1 MSRGSIFRVGVDTGG
16 TFTDFVVIKDGEI
29 EIFKE
34 LSTPRQPD
42 DAIMQGF
49 ERLESSSVKE
59 VIHGSTVATNALLER
74 KGARTALLTTEGF
87 EDVIVIGRQTRRE
100 LYNIFVTRPEPLILN
115 ELRFGVRERMLYDGS
130 VEQPLDPEHLGS
142 VVDELRKKDVES
154 IAVSLLY
161 SFANN
166 THENAVLAALQPLGL
181 PVSLSSRILPEY
193 REYERTSTTVINAYL
208 APVMSRYLLRLQK
221 RLKTVG
227 AVYDRSRALTERP
240 YSLRVMQSNGGA
252 VQSLTAAS
260 APVRTI
266 LSGPAGG
273 VVGAFHVGQVCGYSQ
288 LITFD
293 MGGTSTDVSLC
304 ENEIKVTHESQIDGM
319 PVGVPMMDIHTVG
332 AGGGSIA
339 ELDAGGALKVG
350 PESAGADPGPICYG
364 KGERLTVTDA
374 NLILGRLLPSF
385 FLGGT
390 MRLATDRI
398 APALRRLEWTRRWKS
413 PEELAQGVV
422 DVVNNNMEQAI
433 RLISV
438 ERGYDPRDFTL
449 VCFGGAGGLH
459 AASLARSLG
468 MRRVVVPQYPG
479 ALSALGLLLADV
491 RKDYSRTLLIDA
503 DRSKRELKS
512 TLTELHQMGQKEL
525 QAEGFKKRE
534 IQSMDFVDL
543 RYRGQSYELT
553 LRLEPD
559 FTQRFHE
566 AHERR
571 YGYANRGRPMELV
584 NVRSS
589 FVGRVEK
596 PQFKKS
602 PKHRGKPVA
611 VDKQPVWIDHKR
623 MRTSIYDRSM
633 LGPSHVIKGPAIIGE
648 YSSTTLVPPDFRCV
662 VDGYLNLVLENSGAV
677 GANSGTGRRSNR
689 R

>member
-16 TFTDFVVIKDGEI
+16 TFTDFVIIKDGKI

-42 DAIMQGF
+42 DAIMQGL
-49 ERLESSSVKE
+49 ERLESSSIKE

-87 EDVIVIGRQTRRE
+87 EDVIIIGRQTRRE
-100 LYNIFVTRPEPLILN
+100 LYNIFVTRPEPLVPDG
-115 ELRFGVRERMLYDGS
+115 LRFGVRERMLYDGS
-130 VEQPLDPEHLGS
+130 VEQPLDQSHLRS
-142 VVDELRKKDVES
+142 VIDEVQKKDVES
-154 IAVSLLY
+154 IAVSFLY
-161 SFANN
+161 SFAN
-166 THENAVLAALQPLGL
+166 TAHEDTVLAALESLGL

-208 APVMSRYLLRLQK
+208 APVMSRYLLRLQRRLGEMGSDPSSPEK
-221 RLKTVG
+221 RDEGSDPV
-227 AVYDRSRALTERP
+227 P
-240 YSLRVMQSNGGA
+240 LRVMQSNGGA

-273 VVGAFHVGQVCGYSQ
+273 VVGAFHVGQVCGYSK

-374 NLILGRLLPSF
+374 NLILERLRPSF
-385 FLGGT
+385 FLGGA

-398 APALRRLEWTRRWKS
+398 APALRRLDWTRAWKT
-413 PEELAQGVV
+413 PEELAQGII

-449 VCFGGAGGLH
+449 FCFGGAGGLH

-468 MRRVVVPQYPG
+468 MRRVVVPRFPG
-479 ALSALGLLLADV
+479 ALSALGLLLADA
-491 RKDYSRTLLIDA
+491 RKDYSRTLLVDA
-503 DRSKRELKS
+503 DRSARELKS
-512 TLTELHQMGQKEL
+512 TLAGLHRAGQEEL

-553 LRLEPD
+553 LKLEPN
-559 FTQRFHE
+559 FTERFHQ

-571 YGYANRGRPMELV
+571 YGYANRGRPIELV
-584 NVRSS
+584 NVRST
-589 FVGRVEK
+589 FIGRTKK
-596 PQFKKS
+596 PEFKKT
-602 PKHRGKPVA
+602 PKQRGRPVPVERQA
-611 VDKQPVWIDHKR
+611 VWIDHKR
-623 MRTSIYDRSM
+623 MRTSIYDRST
-633 LGPSHVIKGPAIIGE
+633 LGHGHVIKGPAIIGE

-662 VDGYLNLVLENSGAV
+662 VDGYLNLVLEKSGKIR
-677 GANSGTGRRSNR
+677 GRLP
-689 R
+689 